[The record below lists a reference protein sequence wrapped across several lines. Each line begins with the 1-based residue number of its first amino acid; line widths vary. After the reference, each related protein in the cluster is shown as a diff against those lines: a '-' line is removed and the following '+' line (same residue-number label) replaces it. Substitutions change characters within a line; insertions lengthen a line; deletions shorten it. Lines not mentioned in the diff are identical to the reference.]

1 MNRDNILLIFKD
13 RKIVTKNNDFWFE
26 KFNHKYEV
34 EILFIN
40 DYLNLSNDEII
51 NKINNLINLK
61 KIQTVLLEGDHAH
74 IIDYHFLKKITNKV
88 KKGIFLGDDMVWH
101 IVNLITAQQCDF
113 VFSSEP
119 ISVLKYKELG
129 IESFFVP
136 IEGDGKLFK
145 DHGLKKIYDVLH
157 FGRDKTI
164 RNDYINHLEK
174 NGIKVKCVSP
184 YDDESNTMEKLAKL
198 IGQSK
203 IVLNF
208 AESAN
213 GNRSFNHLKIFKKFY
228 QTKGRI
234 QMAGISNVL
243 CISEYCASSELL
255 YNQTELPFFKSK
267 EECLEKIK
275 YFLSNDNELKAATEK
290 FYLKNLEFEDSRY
303 IIKIKKFID
312 DVTIKSKDKF
322 ETPYWYNV
330 LFINQR
336 LRLRLKEIQLLS
348 FLKEFVA
355 ILLLY
360 KEHSFVNYIRLMVI
374 SFIFLLRYL
383 PFLLIKKIINFSK

>member
-1 MNRDNILLIFKD
+1 
-13 RKIVTKNNDFWFE
+13 
-26 KFNHKYEV
+26 
-34 EILFIN
+34 
-40 DYLNLSNDEII
+40 
-51 NKINNLINLK
+51 
-61 KIQTVLLEGDHAH
+61 
-74 IIDYHFLKKITNKV
+74 
-88 KKGIFLGDDMVWH
+88 
-101 IVNLITAQQCDF
+101 
-113 VFSSEP
+113 
-119 ISVLKYKELG
+119 
-129 IESFFVP
+129 
-136 IEGDGKLFK
+136 
-145 DHGLKKIYDVLH
+145 
-157 FGRDKTI
+157 
-164 RNDYINHLEK
+164 
-174 NGIKVKCVSP
+174 
-184 YDDESNTMEKLAKL
+184 
-198 IGQSK
+198 
-203 IVLNF
+203 
-208 AESAN
+208 
-213 GNRSFNHLKIFKKFY
+213 
-228 QTKGRI
+228 
-234 QMAGISNVL
+234 MAGISNVL

-275 YFLSNDNELKAATEK
+275 YFLSNDTELKAATEK

-303 IIKIKKFID
+303 IIKIKKLID

>member
-1 MNRDNILLIFKD
+1 MTKENILIIFKD
-13 RKIVTKNNDFWFE
+13 KKLVTKNNDFWFE

-40 DYLNLSNDEII
+40 DFLNLTNNEII
-51 NKINNLINLK
+51 NNINNLINSK
-61 KIQTVLLEGDHAH
+61 KIQTVLFEGDHAH
-74 IIDYHFLKKITNKV
+74 IIDYHFLRKISNKV

-119 ISVLKYKELG
+119 ISVLKFKELG

-136 IEGDGKLFK
+136 IEGDGKLLK
-145 DHGLKKIYDVLH
+145 DRGLNKIYEVLH

-164 RNDYINHLEK
+164 RSDYIDYLEK

-184 YDDESNTMEKLAKL
+184 YDEESNTMEKLAKL
-198 IGQSK
+198 ISQSK

-213 GNRSFNHLKIFKKFY
+213 GNRSFNHLRIFKKFY

-255 YNQTELPFFKSK
+255 YNQKELPFFKSK
-267 EECLEKIK
+267 EECLEKIQF
-275 YFLSNDNELKAATEK
+275 FLSNDNALKTATEK
-290 FYLKNLEFEDSRY
+290 FYLKNLEFEDSKY

-312 DVTIKSKDKF
+312 EVTIKSKDKF
-322 ETPYWYNV
+322 ETPNWYNT
-330 LFINQR
+330 LFINQS
-336 LRLRLKEIQLLS
+336 LRLRFKEKQLLA
-348 FLKEFVA
+348 FLKEFFA
-355 ILLLY
+355 IILTY
-360 KEHSFVNYIRLMVI
+360 KEHSFVNYIKLLAT

>member
-1 MNRDNILLIFKD
+1 MTKENILIIFKD
-13 RKIVTKNNDFWFE
+13 KKLVTKNNDFWFE

-40 DYLNLSNDEII
+40 DFLNLTNNEII
-51 NKINNLINLK
+51 NNINNLINSK
-61 KIQTVLLEGDHAH
+61 KIQTVLFEGDHAH
-74 IIDYHFLKKITNKV
+74 IIDYYFLRKISNKV

-119 ISVLKYKELG
+119 ISVLKFKELG

-145 DHGLKKIYDVLH
+145 DRGLNKIYEVLH

-164 RNDYINHLEK
+164 RSDYIDYLEK

-184 YDDESNTMEKLAKL
+184 YDEESNTMEKLAKL
-198 IGQSK
+198 ISQSK

-213 GNRSFNHLKIFKKFY
+213 GNRSFNHLRIFKKFY

-255 YNQTELPFFKSK
+255 YNQKELPFFKSK
-267 EECLEKIK
+267 EECLEKIQF
-275 YFLSNDNELKAATEK
+275 FLSNDNALKTATEK
-290 FYLKNLEFEDSRY
+290 FYLKNLEFEDSKY

-312 DVTIKSKDKF
+312 EVTIKSKEKF
-322 ETPYWYNV
+322 ETPNWYNI

-336 LRLRLKEIQLLS
+336 LRLRVKEKQLLS
-348 FLKEFVA
+348 FLKEFVI
-355 ILLLY
+355 ILFKY
-360 KEHSFVNYIRLMVI
+360 KEHSLYNYIKLLVI
-374 SFIFLLRYL
+374 SLFLLLRYL

>member
-1 MNRDNILLIFKD
+1 MTKENILIIFKD
-13 RKIVTKNNDFWFE
+13 KKLVTKNNDFWFE

-40 DYLNLSNDEII
+40 DFLNLTNNEII
-51 NKINNLINLK
+51 NNINNLINSK
-61 KIQTVLLEGDHAH
+61 KIQTVLFEGDHAH
-74 IIDYHFLKKITNKV
+74 IIDYHFLRKISNKV

-119 ISVLKYKELG
+119 ISVLKFKELG

-136 IEGDGKLFK
+136 IEGDGKLLK
-145 DHGLKKIYDVLH
+145 DRGLNKIYEVLH

-164 RNDYINHLEK
+164 RSDYIDYLEK

-184 YDDESNTMEKLAKL
+184 YDEESNTMEKLAKL
-198 IGQSK
+198 ISQSK

-213 GNRSFNHLKIFKKFY
+213 GNRSFNHLRIFKKFY

-255 YNQTELPFFKSK
+255 YNQKELPFFKSK
-267 EECLEKIK
+267 EECLEKIQF
-275 YFLSNDNELKAATEK
+275 FLSNDNALKTATEK
-290 FYLKNLEFEDSRY
+290 FYLKNLEFEDSKY

-312 DVTIKSKDKF
+312 EVTIKSKEKF
-322 ETPYWYNV
+322 ETPNWYNI

-336 LRLRLKEIQLLS
+336 LRLRVKEKLLLS
-348 FLKEFVA
+348 FLKEFVI
-355 ILLLY
+355 ILFKY
-360 KEHSFVNYIRLMVI
+360 KEHSLYNYIKLLVI
-374 SFIFLLRYL
+374 SLFLLLRYL